1 MNKKWEFYGENSE
14 EIIDIAK
21 KHNISE
27 LLTKILVNRGIT
39 DDKEID
45 TFLNPTRNDFYDPY
59 LMPDMDKAVERIIKA
74 INNQEK
80 VMIYGDYDVDGITSI
95 TVLKK
100 FLEER
105 GLKTGHYIPNRLE
118 EGYGLNENAIRS
130 IAEQKYTLMITVDCG
145 ISGIE
150 EVELANQ
157 LGIETIITDHHEQSE
172 SLPNAYA
179 IINAKRKDSQY
190 PFRGLAGCG
199 AVFKL
204 IQAISL
210 RLGLEEKEFLKYL
223 DIVCVGTISDI
234 VPLVDENRVI
244 AKLGLKLVAQTR
256 NIGLREL
263 ILQSGYKKIDS
274 NTISFGVAPRINA
287 CGRMG
292 YQEEALDLFLT
303 NNIEEARKI
312 TARLNSYNLERQTKE
327 KDIFEQAIKELE
339 KEDIEKLNTIVLS
352 GDNWHHGV
360 IGIVASKLTE
370 KFYKP
375 TILICFEDNIGKG
388 SGRSLPG
395 FDLHEALV
403 ETSAYLEKYGGH
415 EMAVG
420 LSLKKEKYNDF
431 KLAFE
436 EIAKSKNIQ
445 QIIPVIKIDSIITA
459 KDVNKK
465 TIQDLEMLE
474 PFGEKNKN
482 PIFVY
487 KNLKIDS
494 IRALSEGKHLKL
506 TLKDDN
512 LLINAI
518 GFNLGYL
525 SEEYLIGDKIDIAG
539 NLEINKYGRRRD
551 NPNKYKRCYEIN
563 IEKIDKYTQNWSKYY
578 EKKDFTNMER
588 QFNKIQ
594 KELEKVVPLESV
606 ITKARQL
613 ENIHNL
619 IKNNG
624 KNFNLTQEELEL
636 ANKLV

>member
-403 ETSAYLEKYGGH
+403 ESSAYLEKYGGH

-431 KLAFE
+431 KSAFE
-436 EIAKSKNIQ
+436 EMAKSKNIQ

-563 IEKIDKYTQNWSKYY
+563 IEKG
-578 EKKDFTNMER
+578 
-588 QFNKIQ
+588 
-594 KELEKVVPLESV
+594 
-606 ITKARQL
+606 
-613 ENIHNL
+613 NL
-619 IKNNG
+619 YAKQRKCNNR
-624 KNFNLTQEELEL
+624 
-636 ANKLV
+636 

>member
-1 MNKKWEFYGENSE
+1 MNKKWEFYEKNSE

-403 ETSAYLEKYGGH
+403 ESSAYLEKYGGH

-431 KLAFE
+431 KSAFE
-436 EIAKSKNIQ
+436 EMAKSKNIQ

-563 IEKIDKYTQNWSKYY
+563 IEKG
-578 EKKDFTNMER
+578 
-588 QFNKIQ
+588 
-594 KELEKVVPLESV
+594 
-606 ITKARQL
+606 
-613 ENIHNL
+613 NL
-619 IKNNG
+619 YAKQRKCNNR
-624 KNFNLTQEELEL
+624 
-636 ANKLV
+636 

>member
-21 KHNISE
+21 EHNISE

-563 IEKIDKYTQNWSKYY
+563 IEKG
-578 EKKDFTNMER
+578 
-588 QFNKIQ
+588 
-594 KELEKVVPLESV
+594 
-606 ITKARQL
+606 
-613 ENIHNL
+613 NL
-619 IKNNG
+619 YAKQRKCNNR
-624 KNFNLTQEELEL
+624 
-636 ANKLV
+636 

>member
-1 MNKKWEFYGENSE
+1 MNKKWEFYEENNE
-14 EIIDIAK
+14 KIIEIAK

-27 LLTKILVNRGIT
+27 LLTKILVNRGII

-59 LMPDMDKAVERIIKA
+59 LMPDMEKAVERIIKA

-95 TVLKK
+95 TILKK

-150 EVELANQ
+150 EVDLANQ
-157 LGIETIITDHHEQSE
+157 LEIETIITDHHEQLE
-172 SLPNAYA
+172 NLPNAYA

-204 IQAISL
+204 IQAISI
-210 RLGLEEKEFLKYL
+210 RLKLEEKEFLKYL

-263 ILQSGYKKIDS
+263 ILQSGYKKVDS

-312 TARLNSYNLERQTKE
+312 TARLNSYNVERQTKE

-339 KEDIEKLNTIVLS
+339 KEDIKNLNTIVLS

-375 TILICFEDNIGKG
+375 TILICFEDDIGKG

-403 ETSAYLEKYGGH
+403 ESSAYLEKYGGH

-465 TIQDLEMLE
+465 TIEDLEMLE

-518 GFNLGYL
+518 GFNLGHL

-539 NLEINKYGRRRD
+539 NLEINKYGRRR
-551 NPNKYKRCYEIN
+551 NSSNKYKRCYEIN
-563 IEKIDKYTQNWSKYY
+563 IEKG
-578 EKKDFTNMER
+578 
-588 QFNKIQ
+588 
-594 KELEKVVPLESV
+594 
-606 ITKARQL
+606 
-613 ENIHNL
+613 NL
-619 IKNNG
+619 YAK
-624 KNFNLTQEELEL
+624 
-636 ANKLV
+636 

>member
-1 MNKKWEFYGENSE
+1 MNKKWEFYEENSE

-130 IAEQKYTLMITVDCG
+130 IAEQKYALMITVDCG

-244 AKLGLKLVAQTR
+244 AKLGLKLVAQTK

-403 ETSAYLEKYGGH
+403 ESSAYLEKYGGH

-487 KNLKIDS
+487 KNLKTDS

-563 IEKIDKYTQNWSKYY
+563 IEKG
-578 EKKDFTNMER
+578 
-588 QFNKIQ
+588 
-594 KELEKVVPLESV
+594 
-606 ITKARQL
+606 
-613 ENIHNL
+613 NL
-619 IKNNG
+619 YAKQRKCNNR
-624 KNFNLTQEELEL
+624 
-636 ANKLV
+636 

>member
-1 MNKKWEFYGENSE
+1 MNKKWEFYEENSE

-59 LMPDMDKAVERIIKA
+59 LMPDMEKAVERIIKA

-244 AKLGLKLVAQTR
+244 AKLGLKLVAQTK

-403 ETSAYLEKYGGH
+403 ESSAYLEKYGGH

-563 IEKIDKYTQNWSKYY
+563 IEKG
-578 EKKDFTNMER
+578 
-588 QFNKIQ
+588 
-594 KELEKVVPLESV
+594 
-606 ITKARQL
+606 
-613 ENIHNL
+613 NL
-619 IKNNG
+619 YAKQRKCNNR
-624 KNFNLTQEELEL
+624 
-636 ANKLV
+636 